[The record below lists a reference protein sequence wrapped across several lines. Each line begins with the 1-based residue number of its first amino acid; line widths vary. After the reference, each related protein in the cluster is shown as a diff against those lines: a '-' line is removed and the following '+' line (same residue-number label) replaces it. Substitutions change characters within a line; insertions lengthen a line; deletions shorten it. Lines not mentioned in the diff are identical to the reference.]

1 MNNGSKSTQPRVPSG
16 IQQTTSSPVGATSNL
31 HIQKETI
38 SQERDCADE
47 LSARLHLSPSNKPT
61 QSPKSPTKN
70 IHISGPNLLNSPDKS
85 KLQGNINFEERLLS
99 PNTHTAKVVSS
110 DSKVVGSVIKN
121 KSLSNILEHTS
132 KSPTYGK
139 PQTPKLNWSI
149 SEGGKGR
156 NDTIINTNPDGGT
169 SKQDPIKSRKFVKH
183 WKEAASMSKLGN
195 RTKSFLQGK
204 FKPHSQ
210 SVDMVNCQDKSHPA
224 YSGTN
229 R

>member
-1 MNNGSKSTQPRVPSG
+1 MNSGSESTQPRVPSG
-16 IQQTTSSPVGATSNL
+16 IQQSTSSPVGATSNL

-47 LSARLHLSPSNKPT
+47 LSARLHLSPSSKPP

-70 IHISGPNLLNSPDKS
+70 SHNSGSFPLKSPDKS
-85 KLQGNINFEERLLS
+85 KLQGNVILEENLLS
-99 PNTHTAKVVSS
+99 PNTNISKVVTS
-110 DSKVVGSVIKN
+110 DSNVVGSVIKN
-121 KSLSNILEHTS
+121 KSLSNIFEHNP
-132 KSPTYGK
+132 KSPTYVK
-139 PQTPKLNWSI
+139 PQNAKLNWSI

-195 RTKSFLQGK
+195 RTKSLLGK